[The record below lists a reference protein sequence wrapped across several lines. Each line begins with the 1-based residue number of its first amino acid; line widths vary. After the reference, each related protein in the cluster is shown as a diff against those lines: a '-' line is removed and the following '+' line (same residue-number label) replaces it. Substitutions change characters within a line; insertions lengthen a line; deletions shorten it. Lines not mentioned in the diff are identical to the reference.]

1 MTGTDAL
8 GATMPAAVL
17 TGPAAFEVHDLPV
30 PVPGPDEVLV
40 EVGWCGICGTDLHL
54 ALEGYGRPGT
64 VLGHEWSGTVAALGP
79 GVTGVE
85 IGTAV
90 VADDAPA
97 CGTCRPC
104 RRGRP
109 SVCLRR
115 PAPDHL
121 AFRGAFTRYVVVER
135 DRVLPVPAGL
145 DPRAAALTEPVAIAL
160 HAMHVA
166 EATEPG
172 LRILV
177 TGAGPV
183 GLLMVAVLAAHGVTD
198 VTVSE
203 PAATRRDR
211 AAALGARAVLAPDD
225 LPAAPMGRP
234 VAAPYDLAFECS
246 GHAGAAAQAL
256 DQLDAA
262 GTLVFVGT
270 GRELPRVNHNRM
282 IILELTALGAY
293 NYDAA
298 GFAPALELLASGR
311 LPLDLLIEPADVGL
325 ADVLPTMQRLAAGA
339 LAGKVM
345 VRPR

>member
-1 MTGTDAL
+1 MSPEPPPP
-8 GATMPAAVL
+8 TMPAAVL
-17 TGPAAFEVHDLPV
+17 TGPAAIEVQQLPV
-30 PVPGPDEVLV
+30 PVPGPDQVLV

-64 VLGHEWSGTVAALGP
+64 VLGHEWSGVVVACGRD
-79 GVTGVE
+79 VTGIE
-85 IGTAV
+85 LGTTI
-90 VADDAPA
+90 VADDARP

-109 SVCLRR
+109 AVCRLR

-121 AFRGAFTRYVVVER
+121 SFRGALARYVLVER
-135 DRVLPVPAGL
+135 ARVLPIPAGL

-172 LRILV
+172 LRVLV

-203 PAATRRDR
+203 PAPARRAR
-211 AAALGARAVLAPDD
+211 AARLGARVVEPDD

-234 VAAPYDLAFECS
+234 VPAPFDLAYECS
-246 GHAGAAAQAL
+246 GRASAASQAL

-270 GRELPRVNHNRM
+270 GREQPRVNHNRM
-282 IILELTALGAY
+282 IILELTALGTY

-298 GFAPALELLASGR
+298 GFAPALDLLASGR
-311 LPLDLLIEPADVGL
+311 LPIDLLVEPDDVPL
-325 ADVLPTMQRLAAGA
+325 ADVLPTMQRLATGEI
-339 LAGKVM
+339 AGKVM

>member
-1 MTGTDAL
+1 MSGTDT
-8 GATMPAAVL
+8 GPTMPAAVL
-17 TGPAAFEVHDLPV
+17 TGPAAIEVQELPV
-30 PVPGPDEVLV
+30 PDLGPDEVLV
-40 EVGWCGICGTDLHL
+40 EVGWCGICGSDLHL

-64 VLGHEWSGTVAALGP
+64 VLGHEWSGTVAAVGSAVDDLA
-79 GVTGVE
+79 
-85 IGTAV
+85 IGLTI

-109 SVCLRR
+109 SVCVQR
-115 PAPDHL
+115 PSSDHL
-121 AFRGAFTRYVVVER
+121 SFGGAFARYVVVHR
-135 DRVLPVPAGL
+135 DRVLPVPPGL
-145 DPRAAALTEPVAIAL
+145 DARAAALTEPVAIAL
-160 HAMHVA
+160 HAMHLA
-166 EATEPG
+166 EATEPD

-177 TGAGPV
+177 TGGGPV

-203 PAATRRDR
+203 PGAARRAR
-211 AAALGARAVLAPDD
+211 AILLGARAVTPEE
-225 LPAAPMGRP
+225 LPTAPMGRP
-234 VAAPYDLAFECS
+234 VPEPFDVAFECS
-246 GHAGAAAQAL
+246 GNAAAGAAAL

-282 IILELTALGAY
+282 IILELSAIGAY

-298 GFAPALELLASGR
+298 GFAPALDLLASGR
-311 LPLDLLIEPADVGL
+311 LPLDLLIEPDDVPL
-325 ADVLPTMQRLAAGA
+325 AAVLPTMHRLVAGE